1 MEPWGGEASIR
12 RSFVAP
18 FAPCS
23 NSRTGGFAEGD
34 RNACSVEPICAVLP
48 SAPATYYEH
57 SARRRDPELRPER
70 ARREEQQLYPETQ
83 RDLAQRPPREVWIN
97 NGKRARASR

>member
-1 MEPWGGEASIR
+1 M
-12 RSFVAP
+12 AP

-57 SARRRDPELRPER
+57 SARRRDPELRP
-70 ARREEQQLYPETQ
+70 
-83 RDLAQRPPREVWIN
+83 
-97 NGKRARASR
+97 KRAKRDERLCPEIQRVHDDNPARST